1 MALIDRPE
9 AARRLARAIAS
20 DLALY
25 NEKKVI
31 EGIQNDNLFE
41 AMAEDIREGVELYNS
56 RVSEELR
63 SETNFFE
70 RALVDV
76 LLKSKASVESDIW

>member
-31 EGIQNDNLFE
+31 DGIKDDNLFSL
-41 AMAEDIREGVELYNS
+41 MADEIKEGLDLYNS
-56 RVSEELR
+56 RVSESLR
-63 SETNFFE
+63 AETNFFE

-76 LLKSKASVESDIW
+76 LIKSKANIDSPIW

>member
-31 EGIQNDNLFE
+31 EGIQHDNLFE
-41 AMAEDIREGVELYNS
+41 LMREEIGEGLKLYGS
-56 RVSEELR
+56 RVSEDLR
-63 SETNFFE
+63 SETNFFQ
-70 RALVDV
+70 RALVDI
-76 LLKSKASVESDIW
+76 LLKPKANIESNIW

>member
-31 EGIQNDNLFE
+31 EGIKNDNLFSM
-41 AMAEDIREGVELYNS
+41 MADEIKEGLDLYNG
-56 RVSEELR
+56 RVSESLR

-76 LLKSKASVESDIW
+76 LIKSKANIDSPIW